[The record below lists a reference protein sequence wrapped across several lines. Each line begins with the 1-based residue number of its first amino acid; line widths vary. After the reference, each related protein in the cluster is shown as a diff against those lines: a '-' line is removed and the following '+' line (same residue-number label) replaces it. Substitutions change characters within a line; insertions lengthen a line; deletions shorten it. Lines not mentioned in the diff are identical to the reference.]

1 MKSWIASQRERIQRD
16 YFTFLKF
23 PTIGVNPKCADA
35 MHACSQWLS
44 KQIESA
50 GLRSELIPTSR
61 FPLVYAEAGEG
72 PHTLLIYGHY
82 DVQPVDPLDQWLSP
96 PFEPTIRD
104 GKVFA
109 RGALDDKGQVWYAV
123 EALRM
128 LKGKLPIRVK
138 LLIEG
143 GEEAGSEGLYEA
155 LPRIAPRLKT
165 DSLLVV
171 DFDLLDAQTPAISLG
186 ARGLTT
192 MEIRL
197 TGSNIDLHSGMHGG
211 LAYNPNRALAELI
224 ATLWDK
230 EGRVAVPGFY
240 DEVEEMKP
248 DGLTFRFDEETYR
261 RQFAIDRL
269 GGEQTRTLLERNWL
283 RPTLEINGL
292 SGGYAGP
299 GFKTVIPAQATA
311 KLSCRLVP
319 HQDPDTIGKK
329 VKAHLEKQTPRG
341 MQLEVTLDHGG
352 RPFRGR
358 ADSPLARALSDAY
371 HEVMGTKAARI
382 LSGGSI
388 PVIADLLRYSGGDVV
403 GMGFGLAED
412 NIHAPNECFSLDR
425 LEKGIE
431 TLALTIQN
439 LARTR

>member
-23 PTIGVNPKCADA
+23 PTIGVDPKCADA
-35 MHACSQWLS
+35 MHACAHWL
-44 KQIESA
+44 KAQAESA
-50 GLRSELIPTSR
+50 GLQAELIPTSR
-61 FPLVYAEAGEG
+61 FPLLYAEAGQG

-82 DVQPVDPLDQWLSP
+82 DVQPVDPLEEWISP
-96 PFEPTIRD
+96 PFEPTVRE

-109 RGALDDKGQVWYAV
+109 RGALDDKGQMWYAI

-128 LKGKLPIRVK
+128 LKGKLPLRVK

-143 GEEAGSEGLYEA
+143 GEESGSEGLYEA
-155 LPRIAPRLKT
+155 LPKISSRIQT
-165 DSLLVV
+165 DSLLVA

-192 MEIRL
+192 MEVTL
-197 TGSNIDLHSGMHGG
+197 TGSNTDLHSGMHGG

-240 DEVEEMKP
+240 DEVEEMKAE
-248 DGLTFRFDEETYR
+248 GLTFRFNEKTYAS
-261 RQFAIDRL
+261 QFAIEKL
-269 GGEQTRTLLERNWL
+269 GGESKRTLLERNWL
-283 RPTLEINGL
+283 RPTLEINGMA
-292 SGGYAGP
+292 GGYAGP
-299 GFKTVIPAQATA
+299 GFKTVIPARATA
-311 KLSCRLVP
+311 KISCRLVP

-329 VKAHLEKQTPRG
+329 VKAYLEKQVPRG
-341 MQLEVTLDHGG
+341 IQIEVKLDHGG

-371 HEVMGTKAARI
+371 HEVMGKPAACI

-388 PVIADLLRYSGGDVV
+388 PVIADLLRHSGGDVV

-412 NIHAPNECFSLDR
+412 QIHAPNECFSLDR

-431 TLALTIQN
+431 TLARTIQL
-439 LARTR
+439 LARAS